1 MKRAALREGC
11 ALVIPPSQETG
22 EACSLCDLQPRTGQ
36 PSTPAREGAEDNMKT
51 TLLRT
56 AFLSLAVFAVGFPLQ
71 AQRNPNDAHLSGRLT
86 DQSGYGV
93 GNVKVT
99 AQLEGDANAQIL
111 SAVSTPDGAY
121 QLSVPPGRY
130 HIHFQHP
137 SFVPRGIVLTLAA
150 TENKDLDLR
159 LEIARISENVVVTAN
174 AQPLELDHTP
184 APVDLIGRQEI
195 ERRQAVSLPDL
206 LSTQTGIALART
218 GTIGGFATIFVDG
231 GNSSFTKVL
240 MDGTPV
246 NLPGGDFL
254 FNNLTLDNVDK
265 VEIVH
270 GAESALYGS
279 DAMSGVIQIV
289 SHQGSTRIPEINLLG
304 EGGSYSS
311 ARGGG
316 QVSGLLDRFDYS
328 AAGSYFHTDGQGIN
342 DAFLNRSFA
351 GNFGYS
357 FSDSNQLRL
366 SVRSNASYAGTPGQ
380 TLLGPN
386 FSDATAFDDLRL
398 LSGNLSWTF
407 KTGSHWVHRLSGMES
422 RFLDTN
428 GFPDFNFF
436 ETAQFNRAGFFEQS
450 TYSFRQGAV
459 TAGYQYEV
467 ENADPNDLSALH
479 ARRNNQ
485 AGFLD
490 ARWQPLSRL
499 TLNAGAR
506 AEANTN
512 FGTHVVP
519 RVGAVYALRYSR
531 SFWGDTRARISYGQ
545 GIEEPT
551 VFESFDADPCNPGNP
566 SLRPQ
571 RSHTINAGIDQY
583 FSADRFRISAT
594 FFSNEFHDLIDQ
606 EAGPSNP
613 ICFNGIEMLYFNIDS
628 ARARGLNLSG
638 EAHLNHWLLLK
649 GNYSYDN
656 TRVLQT
662 VASAPA
668 VEQPGNHLL
677 RRPVNSGNLWLD
689 ANFRRVNFNI
699 AGYFTGVRTDSDFD
713 GLGLTRNPGYA
724 RFDVATG
731 YNFGRGISFYG
742 RFTNLFDKH
751 YQEAIGFPALGRD
764 FRLGMN
770 YRFSGRN

>member
-1 MKRAALREGC
+1 
-11 ALVIPPSQETG
+11 VV
-22 EACSLCDLQPRTGQ
+22 
-36 PSTPAREGAEDNMKT
+36 
-51 TLLRT
+51 
-56 AFLSLAVFAVGFPLQ
+56 LA
-71 AQRNPNDAHLSGRLT
+71 
-86 DQSGYGV
+86 
-93 GNVKVT
+93 
-99 AQLEGDANAQIL
+99 
-111 SAVSTPDGAY
+111 
-121 QLSVPPGRY
+121 
-130 HIHFQHP
+130 
-137 SFVPRGIVLTLAA
+137 LAA
-150 TENKDLDLR
+150 AENKDFDLR
-159 LEIARISENVVVTAN
+159 LEIERVSENVVVTAN
-174 AQPLELDHTP
+174 AQPLELDRTP

-195 ERRQAVSLPDL
+195 EQRQAVSLPDL
-206 LSTQTGIALART
+206 LSTQTGISLART

-240 MDGTPV
+240 IDGTPV

-279 DAMSGVIQIV
+279 DAMSGVIQIF
-289 SHQGSTRIPEINLLG
+289 SHQGSTRIPEINLFG
-304 EGGSYSS
+304 EGGSFSS
-311 ARGGG
+311 ARGGA
-316 QVSGLLDRFDYS
+316 QVSGLLGKFDYS

-357 FSDSNQLRL
+357 FTDSNQLRL
-366 SVRSNASYAGTPGQ
+366 TVRSNASYAGTPGQ
-380 TLLGPN
+380 TLLGAG
-386 FSDATAFDDLRL
+386 FSDATAFDDLRI
-398 LSGNLSWTF
+398 LSGNLSWSF
-407 KTGSHWVHRLSGMES
+407 KTGSHWVHRISGMES

-436 ETAQFNRAGFFEQS
+436 ETAQFNRAGFLEQS
-450 TYSFRQGAV
+450 TYSFRQGAA

-467 ENADPNDLSALH
+467 ENADPNNLSSLH

-490 ARWQPLSRL
+490 ARWVPLSRITL
-499 TLNAGAR
+499 TAGVR
-506 AEANTN
+506 AEENTN
-512 FGTHVVP
+512 FGTRVVP
-519 RVGAVYALRYSR
+519 RVGGVYALRYSNG
-531 SFWGDTRARISYGQ
+531 FWADTRVRVSYGQ

-551 VFESFDADPCNPGNP
+551 IFESFDADPCNPGNP

-571 RSHTINAGIDQY
+571 RSRTVNAGIDQY

-594 FFSNEFHDLIDQ
+594 FFANEFHDLIDQ
-606 EAGPSNP
+606 EAGPANP
-613 ICFNGIEMLYFNIDS
+613 ICFSGHEMLFFNIDS
-628 ARARGLNLSG
+628 ARARGLNWSG
-638 EAHLNHWLLLK
+638 EAHLRRWLLLK

-662 VASAPA
+662 VTSAPA

-677 RRPVNSGNLWLD
+677 RRPVNSGNLWLNV
-689 ANFRRVNFNI
+689 NFRRINFNI

-724 RFDVATG
+724 RFDMATS
-731 YNFGRGISFYG
+731 YNLGRGISFYG
-742 RFTNLFDKH
+742 RVTNLFDKQ